1 MKLLTVAIVILF
13 VAVAVVVIVSFLC
26 LVFVRSRHVLNISSF
41 FGLSIDIIHKIYL
54 FNYLF
59 IWIISI
65 DEREKDDIVRTLCK
79 RQNERTNTQRN
90 ETMQKLKTLDTA
102 MLCDICL
109 QLAYDPRKEAI
120 TVLDA
125 ALAELEIRTTAK
137 EFCLFCESLYLAM

>member
-65 DEREKDDIVRTLCK
+65 DEREKDDIVRT
-79 RQNERTNTQRN
+79 
-90 ETMQKLKTLDTA
+90 
-102 MLCDICL
+102 
-109 QLAYDPRKEAI
+109 
-120 TVLDA
+120 
-125 ALAELEIRTTAK
+125 
-137 EFCLFCESLYLAM
+137 